1 MIFVP
6 TRRTVIVEGEPRYPK
21 VVAAELARRRRAVL
35 ADVEGRVLDLSDP
48 EAREQVRQVIDGEK
62 STVVA
67 EWDQVLSVAE
77 LIRFPDLSAT
87 LGAIDQ
93 LLVPS
98 GRLVVIE
105 PVARPGTVRVM
116 TSALWSAT
124 RWVRG
129 FHLGRDPLAALR
141 LTSLGHD
148 NIDRFVIQTAVLPWR
163 HFVSL
168 SAQRVGRSSEV
179 MQ

>member
-1 MIFVP
+1 MTFVP

-35 ADVEGRVLDLSDP
+35 ADAEGRVLDLSDP

-67 EWDQVLSVAE
+67 EWDHVLSVAE

-87 LGAIDQ
+87 LGALDQ

-168 SAQRVGRSSEV
+168 DAERVGLRSEV
-179 MQ
+179 VQ